1 MPELEE
7 QLRRLGAA
15 IDFPSTPSLTRAVVD
30 RIGAEPTRRRQG
42 LPLRRIALALAAVL
56 VAVAA
61 ALLVSP
67 QARTTVLGWLGI
79 KGVVIQRV
87 STLPSPTPGP
97 SELAQR
103 LDLGQEVSLAEA
115 AGRVG
120 YQIEVPQS
128 LGNPDRVFFREPPAG
143 GEISLVYAPRADLP
157 LTKETSVGLLL
168 MEFRATID
176 VEFFK
181 KFVGSDT
188 SVEVVDVNGSP
199 GYWISGHP
207 HGFAYRDP
215 NQRGLEEDFRLA
227 GNTLLWEQGGL
238 TLRIESTLS
247 REQALAIARTVR

>member
-15 IDFPSTPSLTRAVVD
+15 IEFPSTPSLTRAVVD

-42 LPLRRIALALAAVL
+42 LPVRRIALALAAVL

-67 QARTTVLGWLGI
+67 QARTTVL
-79 KGVVIQRV
+79 
-87 STLPSPTPGP
+87 
-97 SELAQR
+97 
-103 LDLGQEVSLAEA
+103 
-115 AGRVG
+115 
-120 YQIEVPQS
+120 
-128 LGNPDRVFFREPPAG
+128 EPPAG

-188 SVEVVDVNGSP
+188 SVQVVDVNGSP

-238 TLRIESTLS
+238 TLRIESALS